1 MLKLSLE
8 ASVGL
13 CNFSLPSAL
22 ILCQLAFTLF
32 LPKFEVYFPHSIF
45 EGHFDGTMVPSWY
58 YHGVL
63 HSMTTNHLMDVT
75 GHDHDSED
83 GFGDDDGGDDCNHDR
98 FDHLCITAIAT
109 C

>member
-1 MLKLSLE
+1 
-8 ASVGL
+8 
-13 CNFSLPSAL
+13 
-22 ILCQLAFTLF
+22 
-32 LPKFEVYFPHSIF
+32 
-45 EGHFDGTMVPSWY
+45 MVPWY
-58 YHGVL
+58 HVVL

-83 GFGDDDGGDDCNHDR
+83 GFGDDDGGDDCDHDR